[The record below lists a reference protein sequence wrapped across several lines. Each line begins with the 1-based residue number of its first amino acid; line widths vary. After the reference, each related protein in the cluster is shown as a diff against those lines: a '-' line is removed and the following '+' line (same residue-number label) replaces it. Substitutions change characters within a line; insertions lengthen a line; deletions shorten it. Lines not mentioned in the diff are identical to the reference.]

1 MGSGAPEGGRWAG
14 ARKNSTELMGRGE
27 EGRALA
33 EKREALAA
41 LLLQKRGLE
50 LGEVNKG
57 NIHSL
62 PTAFELAFDDDE
74 EDDDMVDHRCQFRT
88 LWCWLLGWTHFQ
100 RVTPVKEVETG
111 VQT

>member
-1 MGSGAPEGGRWAG
+1 MGRCAQKQHRVNGEGGR
-14 ARKNSTELMGRGE
+14 RG
-27 EGRALA
+27 GWALA
-33 EKREALAA
+33 EKREALAT

-50 LGEVNKG
+50 LGEVNKA

-62 PTAFELAFDDDE
+62 PTAFEVAFDDDE